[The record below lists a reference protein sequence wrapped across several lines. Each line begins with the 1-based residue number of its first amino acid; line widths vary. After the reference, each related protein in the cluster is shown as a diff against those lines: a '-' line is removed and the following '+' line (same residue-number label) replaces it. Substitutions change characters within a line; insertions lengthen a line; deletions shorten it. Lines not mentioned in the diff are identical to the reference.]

1 MCELFAMSSRRPAN
15 VQLSVAEL
23 ARHGGLVGP
32 HRDGWGL
39 AYYEG
44 RDLRLFKEAAPAA
57 TSASLGFLQEHP
69 FSATTVISHI
79 RKATQGD
86 RTLEDAQPFVRE
98 LGGHQHVFAHNG
110 DLTAFADP
118 RGRRHAMFRS
128 VGDTDSERAFCALL
142 ERLRA
147 PWDEAEGVPPLETRL
162 RVIAGFAATLREHGP
177 ANFLYSDGDAIFVHA
192 HRRGGAG
199 GRAGR
204 QRPAHGRGLAAARRG
219 RGRGAV
225 VGPAHRPR
233 RRRRRARLH
242 PHMRGRLVI
251 KAGAGDRRPGTT
263 PGTRRGAA

>member
-57 TSASLGFLQEHP
+57 TSASLSFLQEHP

-86 RTLEDAQPFVRE
+86 RTLENAQPFVRE

-192 HRRGGAG
+192 HRRHQGGGLGIRPPGLHLLCRRCADETG
-199 GRAGR
+199 AAQEVVLVASVPLTAEAWQPLDEGEVVVLSSGQRIARAG
-204 QRPAHGRGLAAARRG
+204 AD
-219 RGRGAV
+219 GAL
-225 VGPAHRPR
+225 GF
-233 RRRRRARLH
+233 
-242 PHMRGRLVI
+242 
-251 KAGAGDRRPGTT
+251 T
-263 PGTRRGAA
+263 PT